1 VALEASA
8 YLQVHPSFTEPQFI
22 LPYNQASGAF
32 DSLPDSKV
40 EVRLGTGDLLVYA
53 KRIDV
58 RTQVAAGQAAFNELP
73 SCSIFASQLSTATY
87 LQRVNAQ
94 YDHHDTAA
102 ADQWGFSIVDA
113 YRHAMWQGHNQ
124 FMRNAL
130 LYGYNPVNGEGLM
143 NGSGS
148 TATSLPADSN
158 GNTTI
163 STYDNG
169 QLAFY
174 FLQLILG
181 IKTRTYQ
188 LGVGREFTI
197 VGPQRDIGQMS
208 YPGIVQLVQYQRA
221 GAGSATTAGLVK
233 DITADNGDTIKWVYD
248 DTLIGKG
255 AGGTDAILIVMPK
268 VEVVEMGG
276 GVPNTNI
283 FAQLMPSMGDCT
295 KMYCDMVA
303 PREIPT
309 PVPYGGINVL
319 SEIRVTSGWPV
330 RPEAVTILSA
340 AYS

>member
-1 VALEASA
+1 MALEAGA
-8 YLQVHPSFTEPQFI
+8 YITVNPSFTEPQFI
-22 LPYNQASGAF
+22 LPYSQASGAF
-32 DSLPDSKV
+32 DALPDSKV
-40 EVRLGTGDLLVYA
+40 EVRLGTGDLAVYA
-53 KRIDV
+53 KRLDV
-58 RTQVAAGQAAFNELP
+58 RTQVAAGQAAYNELP
-73 SCSIFASQLSTATY
+73 SCSIFASQLLTATY

-94 YDHHDTAA
+94 YDHHDSAA
-102 ADQWGFSIVDA
+102 ADNWGFSIVEA

-130 LYGYNPVNGEGLM
+130 LYGYNPVNGEGLL
-143 NGSGS
+143 NGAGS

-169 QLAFY
+169 QLALY
-174 FLQLILG
+174 FLNLILG

-208 YPGIVQLVQYQRA
+208 YPGIVQLVQYQRP

-233 DITADNGDTIKWVYD
+233 DIATDNGDTIMWVYD

-268 VEVVEMGG
+268 VEVVQATG
-276 GVPNTNI
+276 PNTNV
-283 FAQLMPSMGDCT
+283 FAQMMPSMGDCT
-295 KMYCDMVA
+295 KMYCDMAA

-309 PVPYGGINVL
+309 PVAYGGVNVL
-319 SEIRVTSGWPV
+319 SELRVSSGWPI
-330 RPEAVTILSA
+330 RPEAVTVLSA
-340 AYS
+340 GY

>member
-188 LGVGREFTI
+188 LGV
-197 VGPQRDIGQMS
+197 
-208 YPGIVQLVQYQRA
+208 QYQRA